1 MLKLLEGIFAN
12 RITTEDVTTSGAVRL
27 RGQLACNQSCAACGR
42 CAQVCPVSAV
52 QLQNGK
58 PCIDYKRC
66 LFCGK
71 CVEACTEGALAHT
84 SEDALP
90 EILTEAQTVVMREI
104 HAKLGRSLH
113 VRHLD
118 AGSCNACD
126 FEMAALSNPLYDLHR
141 FGIAFVASPR
151 HADMVMVT
159 GVVTRNL
166 EQAVRMTHEAMEG
179 PKLVM
184 ACGACA
190 AGGETYGATYAV
202 VGALDK
208 VLPVDIAVPGCPPRP
223 AAMLVALAAAADLLK
238 ERL

>member
-42 CAQVCPVSAV
+42 CAQVCPVGAM

-104 HAKLGRSLH
+104 HAKLGRSLP
-113 VRHLD
+113 
-118 AGSCNACD
+118 CT
-126 FEMAALSNPLYDLHR
+126 PL
-141 FGIAFVASPR
+141 
-151 HADMVMVT
+151 
-159 GVVTRNL
+159 
-166 EQAVRMTHEAMEG
+166 
-179 PKLVM
+179 
-184 ACGACA
+184 
-190 AGGETYGATYAV
+190 
-202 VGALDK
+202 
-208 VLPVDIAVPGCPPRP
+208 GCRQ
-223 AAMLVALAAAADLLK
+223 LQ
-238 ERL
+238 RL